1 MKHYRLSED
10 RQKNRHTDPNT
21 YRVASVLKTIFYPA
35 AEMAH
40 QYTAFEYNA
49 F

>member
-1 MKHYRLSED
+1 MKHHRLSED
-10 RQKNRHTDPNT
+10 IHRHTDPNT
-21 YRVASVLKTIFYPA
+21 YRVASVLKTIFYT

-40 QYTAFEYNA
+40 QNTAFEYNA